1 MHILY
6 TPEDRFAK
14 LPGYPFAPQFVEV
27 AEGLRMHYL
36 DEGPAEGQAILL
48 LHGEPSWSYLYRKM
62 IPPLTQAGFRC
73 IAPDLVG
80 FGKSGKPARQEDYSY
95 AAHLQWL
102 RIALEEILPAGAA
115 LFCQDWGG
123 LLGLRL
129 LAEQP
134 DRFSAVVAANTFL
147 PAGDQPVPDAF
158 LQWQAFAQSVPQ
170 FPVGNVVNM
179 GTATALPPE
188 VMAAYDAPFPEER
201 FKSGAR
207 IFPALVPV
215 SPEEPEA
222 RANREAWKALEQW
235 EKPFL
240 TLFGDSDPITRGAEK
255 VLQARIPGAQEQ
267 PHAILE
273 QAGHFIQEDQGRV
286 LARHVID
293 FLSD

>member
-80 FGKSGKPARQEDYSY
+80 FGKSGKPSRQEDYSY

-102 RIALEEILPAGAA
+102 RTALEEILPAGAA